1 MTTSDAFDLLFY
13 SAYSAS
19 RSKKNNAQRRLDI
32 GEQTIFMPLRRQQ
45 RAWRTSVRCGG
56 CWVVGEEQV
65 KRKHNGYRRDKKL
78 QQNKRRMNNKTWK
91 KWIFSFVMRYWYSE
105 LLWCGDGFDWIGSKI
120 IVSQAVRVDVQV
132 RYLQTGMRTRILSH
146 STPSPSNYP
155 TNRQQPVS
163 NQDGKWNL
171 FLPLYIPDSHRRPSV
186 RAVWLDCASRVWFCL
201 VNIAADK
208 FASSVQHQP
217 ETLLC

>member
-1 MTTSDAFDLLFY
+1 
-13 SAYSAS
+13 
-19 RSKKNNAQRRLDI
+19 
-32 GEQTIFMPLRRQQ
+32 
-45 RAWRTSVRCGG
+45 
-56 CWVVGEEQV
+56 
-65 KRKHNGYRRDKKL
+65 
-78 QQNKRRMNNKTWK
+78 MNNKTWK